1 MGKNNKVVKNII
13 FIIIVFI
20 IISIIISYIFGTAIN
35 KFGLFKTNKILS
47 NEGVI
52 IDKKQEVYY
61 DLKVPQFNHYLIIEN
76 KERKIKKFKINEWL
90 YNSYKKGDYVK
101 LEYYDKINEIIKIKV
116 IKK

>member
-1 MGKNNKVVKNII
+1 MVSILSYNNKLNNEASGI
-13 FIIIVFI
+13 
-20 IISIIISYIFGTAIN
+20 YLN
-35 KFGLFKTNKILS
+35 ILS
-47 NEGVI
+47 ILNEGVI

-101 LEYYDKINEIIKIKV
+101 LKYYDKINEIIKIKV